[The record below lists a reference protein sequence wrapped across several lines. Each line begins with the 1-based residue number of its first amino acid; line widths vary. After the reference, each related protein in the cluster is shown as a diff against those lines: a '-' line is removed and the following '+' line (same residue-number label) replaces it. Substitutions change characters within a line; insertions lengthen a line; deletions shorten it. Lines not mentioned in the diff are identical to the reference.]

1 MCAISDKEAQPI
13 RTFVAVPVHSPALV
27 AALESAQATLRQA
40 GVRAR
45 WVRPGQFHFTL
56 KFLGEIPASQVEV
69 ARAALERAVSGAGPF
84 DLEIAGLGAFP
95 RPDAARVLWAGCG
108 DGGARLIQLAFRVES
123 ALVAAGFPP
132 EPRPFTAHLTLGRLP
147 AGGSTP
153 QVAGALRRSARP
165 SFGRQPVTEVVLYRS
180 DLRPDGPV
188 YTPLSR
194 FPL

>member
-1 MCAISDKEAQPI
+1 MRAISVNAEERLRI
-13 RTFVAVPVHSPALV
+13 FVAVPVRSPALV
-27 AALESAQATLRQA
+27 AALESAQAALRQA

-56 KFLGEIPASQVEV
+56 KFLGEIPAPQVEAARAAV
-69 ARAALERAVSGAGPF
+69 ARAVAGVGPF

-95 RPDAARVLWAGCG
+95 RPGAARVLWAGCG
-108 DGGARLIQLAFRVES
+108 EGGARLIQLAFLVES

-153 QVAGALRRSARP
+153 EVTGALRRSGRP
-165 SFGRQPVTEVVLYRS
+165 SFGRQAVTEVVLYRS
-180 DLRPDGPV
+180 DLRPGGPV

-194 FPL
+194 YPL